1 MEKKLTYQVQ
11 KQYSGKFK
19 YIILIQSNNLD
30 LIYNLYE
37 SFCSYYHANYD
48 LHTNK
53 VSSLNIFTKTNAE
66 VNKALED
73 LARLANHQA
82 GINVKE
88 IK

>member
-37 SFCSYYHANYD
+37 SFCSYYHATYD

-53 VSSLNIFTKTNAE
+53 VSSLNIFAKTNAE

-82 GINVKE
+82 GISVKE

>member
-11 KQYSGKFK
+11 KQYNGKFK

-53 VSSLNIFTKTNAE
+53 VSSLNIFAKTNAE

-73 LARLANHQA
+73 LSHLANYQA

>member
-11 KQYSGKFK
+11 KQSSGKFK
-19 YIILIQSNNLD
+19 YIVLIQSNDLD

-48 LHTNK
+48 LHTDK
-53 VSSLNIFTKTNAE
+53 KSSLNIFTRTKNK
-66 VNKALED
+66 VNKALDD
-73 LARLANHQA
+73 LSRLANYQA
-82 GINVKE
+82 GISVKE